1 MASSGKRKT
10 TMAKLNRERRLRER
24 RSEKEAR
31 KAQRKEA
38 SAARREFGD
47 LVPGEPGDVLP
58 GDFTPYPDES
68 DDGDL
73 PPESED
79 QPPPGA

>member
-1 MASSGKRKT
+1 M
-10 TMAKLNRERRLRER
+10 
-24 RSEKEAR
+24 EKEAR

-38 SAARREFGD
+38 SAARREYGD

-68 DDGDL
+68 EDGDL
-73 PPESED
+73 GPESEER
-79 QPPPGA
+79 PPADA